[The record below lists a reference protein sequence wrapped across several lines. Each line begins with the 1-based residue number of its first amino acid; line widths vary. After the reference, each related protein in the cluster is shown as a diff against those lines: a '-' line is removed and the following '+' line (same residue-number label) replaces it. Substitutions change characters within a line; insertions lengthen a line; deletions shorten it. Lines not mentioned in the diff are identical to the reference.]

1 MCCCI
6 KASHNCETIVTSSVP
21 DPHHELLWLGIKLAS
36 GDELICGVCYHPP
49 KPLYDVDTLIN
60 RISADREEIVTEKPG
75 AVVCLVGDLN
85 QLKTDTFEI
94 E

>member
-1 MCCCI
+1 M
-6 KASHNCETIVTSSVP
+6 
-21 DPHHELLWLGIKLAS
+21 
-36 GDELICGVCYHPP
+36 CYHPP

-60 RISADREEIVTEKPG
+60 WISTDLEEIVTAKPG

-85 QLKTDTFEI
+85 QSKTDTFEV